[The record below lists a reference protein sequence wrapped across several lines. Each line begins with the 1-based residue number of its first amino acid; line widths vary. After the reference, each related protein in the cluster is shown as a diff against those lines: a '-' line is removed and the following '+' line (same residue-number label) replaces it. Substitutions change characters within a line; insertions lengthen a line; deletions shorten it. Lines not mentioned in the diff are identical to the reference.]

1 MRRDIKPKSMETSM
15 RRLVLISAFRLSMVW
30 DLFTTFLGTLIILGS
45 SGFIPVGLSLVGTL
59 MAGAFN
65 FSTKSIW
72 ERRRLKHIEIYLLR
86 MTWVLAIAFDFWTSL
101 TCNATY
107 IAVGQFEL
115 GPSVDLGW
123 VLGQLTSSQL
133 LIVLFITILTTI
145 SPMMVGYI
153 RDRAPDFLV

>member
-1 MRRDIKPKSMETSM
+1 MRPTVKPKPVGISI
-15 RRLVLISAFRLSMVW
+15 RRLVLTSAFRLSMLW
-30 DLFTTFLGTLIILGS
+30 NLLTTFLGTLIILGNS
-45 SGFIPVGLSLVGTL
+45 SFIAIGLSIVGML

-72 ERRRLKHIEIYLLR
+72 ERRRLRHIELYLLKT
-86 MTWVLAIAFDFWTSL
+86 TWFIAIAFDFWTSL

-107 IAVGQFEL
+107 IALGQFEL
-115 GPSVDLGW
+115 GPAVELPW
-123 VLGQLTSSQL
+123 VLAQLTVSQF
-133 LIVLFITILTTI
+133 LIVVFITLLTTI